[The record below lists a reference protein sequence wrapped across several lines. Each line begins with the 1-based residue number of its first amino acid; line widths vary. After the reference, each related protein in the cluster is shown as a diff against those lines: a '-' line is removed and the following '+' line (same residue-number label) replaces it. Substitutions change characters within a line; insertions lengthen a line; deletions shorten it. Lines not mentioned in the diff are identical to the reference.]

1 MKSPFLPTRMRL
13 IDPALAKAFAL
24 SLLLHALLFA
34 AAGGLDQ
41 PLRGAFRAHRALL
54 EVTLQPPETSAEL
67 QPLAYEST
75 RLPTPIRLPRK
86 PPARSPDA
94 ADGVRLAVVA
104 DSGLPLEG
112 DAAQQANAQLARE
125 LLYPPEAIAR
135 GLEGQALVLLFL
147 DASGNAIAA
156 RLEASSG
163 HALLDDAAVRAART
177 LHALPA
183 SAPREALLPVRFR
196 LR

>member
-1 MKSPFLPTRMRL
+1 MRF
-13 IDPALAKAFAL
+13 IDPALAKALLL
-24 SLLLHALLFA
+24 SLLLHAILFA
-34 AAGGLDQ
+34 AWDIWLAQ
-41 PLRGAFRAHRALL
+41 PGRPPAQASGVQID
-54 EVTLQPPETSAEL
+54 VTLRPGEALALPQPPLFLDESA
-67 QPLAYEST
+67 QPATRPAAREPSGHAGHPAKSSTPAFAAES
-75 RLPTPIRLPRK
+75 
-86 PPARSPDA
+86 AS
-94 ADGVRLAVVA
+94 V
-104 DSGLPLEG
+104 LEG
-112 DAAQQANAQLARE
+112 EAARRANAQMARE

-177 LHALPA
+177 LRALPD

>member
-1 MKSPFLPTRMRL
+1 MHA
-13 IDPALAKAFAL
+13 IDPALVKGMAL
-24 SLLLHALLFA
+24 SLLLHALLL
-34 AAGGLDQ
+34 AAGGWLVG
-41 PLRGAFRAHRALL
+41 PVHRAFAAPEARLD
-54 EVTLQPPETSAEL
+54 VTLQPREALAGPP
-67 QPLAYEST
+67 PLLLDES
-75 RLPTPIRLPRK
+75 
-86 PPARSPDA
+86 PPPVARVRPLRARSAHGGGAANVSRGTLDA
-94 ADGVRLAVVA
+94 NAGATLA
-104 DSGLPLEG
+104 GE
-112 DAAQQANAQLARE
+112 AARQANRQLARE
-125 LLYPPEAIAR
+125 LLYPPEAIVR

-177 LHALPA
+177 LRALPD

>member
-1 MKSPFLPTRMRL
+1 MRF
-13 IDPALAKAFAL
+13 IDPALAKALLL
-24 SLLLHALLFA
+24 SLLLHAILFA
-34 AAGGLDQ
+34 ASDIWLAQ
-41 PLRGAFRAHRALL
+41 PGRPPAQATGVQID
-54 EVTLQPPETSAEL
+54 VTLRPGEALALALALPQPPLFLDESA
-67 QPLAYEST
+67 QPATRPAAREPSGHAGYSAKSSTPAFAAES
-75 RLPTPIRLPRK
+75 
-86 PPARSPDA
+86 AS
-94 ADGVRLAVVA
+94 V
-104 DSGLPLEG
+104 LEG
-112 DAAQQANAQLARE
+112 EAARRANAQLARE

-177 LHALPA
+177 LRALPD

>member
-1 MKSPFLPTRMRL
+1 MRF
-13 IDPALAKAFAL
+13 IDPALAKALVL
-24 SLLLHALLFA
+24 SLLLHAILFA
-34 AAGGLDQ
+34 AGNIWLAQ
-41 PLRGAFRAHRALL
+41 PGRPPAQAIGVQID
-54 EVTLQPPETSAEL
+54 VTLRSGEALALSQPPLFLDESAQPATRPPAQVRPAREPSAPARQPAKTSTSAFT
-67 QPLAYEST
+67 AA
-75 RLPTPIRLPRK
+75 
-86 PPARSPDA
+86 PAS
-94 ADGVRLAVVA
+94 V
-104 DSGLPLEG
+104 LEG
-112 DAAQQANAQLARE
+112 EAARRANAQMARE
-125 LLYPPEAIAR
+125 LFYPPEAIAR

-177 LHALPA
+177 LRALPD